1 MARATALTLRER
13 LNPYVKDEYRIMFD
27 EGWWDREHRGGRPRW
42 PNSKPYMRGW
52 TACERGY

>member
-1 MARATALTLRER
+1 MTASPRER